1 MAPAVYMATLAR
13 ILLFITACVG
23 FLALLPL
30 AHAQDDFDLDALAD
44 DTTPVDVAS
53 GVQQIHL
60 AQGKDSTSMVISW
73 LTPTALLPAPAS
85 QVRYGLTSD
94 ALTSEVGNRDAYTYT
109 IPSGY
114 AKPPDKSPYPTYTSG
129 WLHNVELTGLRPDT
143 LYFYQVGD
151 FSIPPFV
158 SNVDYPYTPP
168 EGRSGTLYFRT
179 LPAPGQLTRKDK
191 APLRFG
197 VVADIGQGLDA
208 QRSILRLSQAATDLI
223 IFAGDEGYA
232 DCVGDKWDTFFTMLT
247 GVTSFM

>member
-1 MAPAVYMATLAR
+1 MASRSLLLVMACVGLQLALLLPMAPA
-13 ILLFITACVG
+13 
-23 FLALLPL
+23 
-30 AHAQDDFDLDALAD
+30 QDDLEFEAMAD
-44 DTTPVDVAS
+44 SAIPVDIAS

-60 AQGKDSTSMVISW
+60 AQGKDPTTMVISW
-73 LTPTALLPAPAS
+73 LTPNASSPAPAS
-85 QVRYGLTSD
+85 QVRYGLAAD
-94 ALTSEVGNRDAYTYT
+94 ALTLEAGNHDASTYT
-109 IPSGY
+109 IPAGY
-114 AKPPDKSPYPTYTSG
+114 AKPPANAPYLTYTSG
-129 WLHNVELTGLRPDT
+129 WLHNVALTGLRPDT

-179 LPAPGQLTRKDK
+179 LPAPGEVTRKNK
-191 APLRFG
+191 TPLRIG

-232 DCVGDKWDTFFTMLT
+232 DCVGDLWDTFFTMLT
-247 GVTSFM
+247 GVTSFV

>member
-1 MAPAVYMATLAR
+1 MARAAYMAQLAS
-13 ILLFITACVG
+13 LLLIVACMG
-23 FLALLPL
+23 FPALLPL
-30 AHAQDDFDLDALAD
+30 AHAQEDLDLAD
-44 DTTPVDVAS
+44 ATTPVDVAS

-60 AQGKDSTSMVISW
+60 AQGKDPTSMVISW
-73 LTPTALLPAPAS
+73 LTPNFSLPAPAS
-85 QVRYGLTSD
+85 QARYGLAPD
-94 ALTSEVGNRDAYTYT
+94 ALTAEVGNHDAYTYT

-114 AKPPDKSPYPTYTSG
+114 AKPPEKSPYPTYTSG
-129 WLHNVELTGLRPDT
+129 WLHNVELIGLLPDT

-179 LPAPGQLTRKDK
+179 LPAPGQLARKDK
-191 APLRFG
+191 APLRIG

-208 QRSILRLSQAATDLI
+208 QRSLLRLSQAATDLI

-232 DCVGDKWDTFFTMLT
+232 DCVGVRWDTFFTMLT
-247 GVTSFM
+247 GVTSFV